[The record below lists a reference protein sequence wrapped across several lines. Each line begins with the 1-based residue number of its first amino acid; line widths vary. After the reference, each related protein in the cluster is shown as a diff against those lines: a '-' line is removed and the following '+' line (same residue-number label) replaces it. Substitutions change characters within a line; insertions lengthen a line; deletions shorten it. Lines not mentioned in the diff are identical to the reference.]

1 VSVSLTLTFNLNFL
15 WPGCGGILTAQ
26 TGVISYK
33 ATTNYE
39 NNERCVWT
47 VAVPG
52 ALQYDFVVDKYSA
65 LDLNDGIYITQI
77 LRTPS
82 AEFDPTINT
91 QRL

>member
-1 VSVSLTLTFNLNFL
+1 VSISLNLAFNLNFL

-26 TGVISYK
+26 SGVISYK
-33 ATTNYE
+33 ETTNYE

-65 LDLNDGIYITQI
+65 LDINDGIYITQI
-77 LRTPS
+77 LRTPA
-82 AEFDPTINT
+82 AEYDPLLYT
-91 QRL
+91 QIL